1 MAGAEAKGT
10 PGSDV
15 AQRVVVGVLLAAT
28 AATALWLGGIV
39 FWAFISAIAL
49 VVLVEWGG
57 LVGADRFRLALA
69 VLLLAVC
76 LGFASPALWGTERST
91 VALLII
97 LALAQTVTLGSGAL
111 SAGIAVVGL
120 PAIGIMHLRAQPDGV
135 MLALWALCVVI
146 FTDTG
151 AFFVGRKLGGPKLA
165 PRFSPKKTW
174 SGLIGG
180 MIAAAIV
187 GAVIGR
193 IGHLAPATLW
203 LGAPLAVLA
212 QAGDLFESWLKR
224 RAGVKDSGRLL
235 PGHGGFLDRVDGA
248 IPVVTVIAA
257 LIAGG
262 LL

>member
-1 MAGAEAKGT
+1 MAVAEAAR
-10 PGSDV
+10 SDV
-15 AQRVVVGVLLAAT
+15 GQRVVVGVALAT
-28 AATALWLGGIV
+28 AAAAALWLGGIV
-39 FWAFISAIAL
+39 FWGFISAIAL
-49 VVLVEWGG
+49 IVLVEWGG
-57 LVGADRFRLALA
+57 LVGVDRFRLALA
-69 VLLLAVC
+69 IILLSVT
-76 LGFASPALWGTERST
+76 LGFASPALWGTERSS

-97 LALAQTVTLGSGAL
+97 LALLQAVTFGTGAL
-111 SAGIAVVGL
+111 SAGIIVIGL
-120 PAIGIMHLRAQPDGV
+120 PAIGIMHLRSQPDGI
-135 MLALWALCVVI
+135 MLALWALSVVI

-151 AFFVGRKLGGPKLA
+151 AFFVGRALGGPKLA

-180 MIAAAIV
+180 MIAATIVGAIV
-187 GAVIGR
+187 GKAGN
-193 IGHLAPATLW
+193 LPSPTLW

-248 IPVVTVIAA
+248 IPVVTIVAA

-262 LL
+262 VL